1 MIPRTPPCIGTALLV
16 MMVSA
21 VIEGFHCYYYSTNGS
36 SSLMQRLSLRKPE
49 DQQTNVL
56 STSAAM
62 RHKIIK
68 RAALEFRDGMYGI
81 LTVYNM
87 YKGCHPNYNDLCG

>member
-1 MIPRTPPCIGTALLV
+1 
-16 MMVSA
+16 
-21 VIEGFHCYYYSTNGS
+21 
-36 SSLMQRLSLRKPE
+36 MQRLSLRKPE